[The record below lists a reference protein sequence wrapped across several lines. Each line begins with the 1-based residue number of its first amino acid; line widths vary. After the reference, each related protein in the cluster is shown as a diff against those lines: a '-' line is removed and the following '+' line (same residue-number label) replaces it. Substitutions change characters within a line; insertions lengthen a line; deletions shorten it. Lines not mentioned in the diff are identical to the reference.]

1 MKINEK
7 LCNGCGQCELIC
19 PVQAIH
25 IIDNKA
31 KLDNNKCVECNVCY
45 RNALCPVNA
54 IRPSRLKWPRLVRNP
69 FSDVI
74 STHKLTGVAG
84 RGTEEMKTNDITNR
98 VEFGELGV
106 SIELGRPGVG
116 TKLANVEL
124 FTLKLSKIGVT
135 YEKASPL
142 SALISDEVGHIKE
155 DVKNE
160 QVLSAI
166 IEFKIP
172 HEKLP
177 QVLRIIKDIENVID
191 TTFTVGIISRVN
203 NDGKIPIVKNL
214 EDQGFSVRS
223 NAKINIGLGRPVI
236 EE

>member
-1 MKINEK
+1 MKINEH

-19 PVQAIH
+19 PVQAIQ

-31 KLDNNKCVECNVCY
+31 RLDYEKCVECNVCY
-45 RNALCPVNA
+45 RNARCPVKA
-54 IRPSRLKWPRLVRNP
+54 IRTTRLKWPRLIRNP

-98 VEFGELGV
+98 FEFGELGV
-106 SIELGRPGVG
+106 SIELGRPGLG

-124 FTLKLSKIGVT
+124 FTLKLSKIGVV

-142 SALISDEVGHIKE
+142 SALIIDEVGHIKE

-160 QVLSAI
+160 YVLSAI

-172 HEKLP
+172 YEKLP
-177 QVLRIIKDIENVID
+177 EILRIIKDIENVID
-191 TTFTVGIISRVN
+191 TTFTVGIISRVT
-203 NDGKIPIVKNL
+203 NDGIIPIVKNL
-214 EDQGFSVRS
+214 EDKGFFVRS
-223 NAKINIGLGRPVI
+223 NAKINIGLGHS
-236 EE
+236 

>member
-31 KLDNNKCVECNVCY
+31 RLDNNKCVECNVCY
-45 RNALCPVNA
+45 RNARCPVNA
-54 IRPSRLKWPRLVRNP
+54 IKPSRLKWPRLVRNP

-98 VEFGELGV
+98 FEFGELGV

-142 SALISDEVGHIKE
+142 SALIIDEVGHIKE

-160 QVLSAI
+160 NVLSAI

-172 HEKLP
+172 HEKLHY
-177 QVLRIIKDIENVID
+177 VLKIIKDIENVID

-203 NDGKIPIVKNL
+203 DDGKIPIVKNL
-214 EDQGFSVRS
+214 EDQGFFVRS
-223 NAKINIGLGRPVI
+223 NAKINIGLGHI
-236 EE
+236 

>member
-1 MKINEK
+1 MKINEN
-7 LCNGCGQCELIC
+7 LCNGCGQCVLVC
-19 PVQAIH
+19 PVQAIQ
-25 IIDNKA
+25 IINNKA
-31 KLDNNKCVECNVCY
+31 RLDNEKCVECNVCY
-45 RNALCPVNA
+45 RNARCPVKA
-54 IRPSRLKWPRLVRNP
+54 IRTTRLKWPRLVRNP

-98 VEFGELGV
+98 FEFDELGV
-106 SIELGRPGVG
+106 SIELGRPGLG

-124 FTLKLSKIGVT
+124 FTLKLSRIGVI

-142 SALISDEVGHIKE
+142 SALIIDDIGHLKE

-160 QVLSAI
+160 YVLSAI

-177 QVLRIIKDIENVID
+177 KVLIIIKDIENVID
-191 TTFTVGIISRVN
+191 TTFTVGIISKVN
-203 NDGKIPIVKNL
+203 DDGKIPFVKNL
-214 EDQGFSVRS
+214 EDEGYFVRP
-223 NAKINIGLGRPVI
+223 NAKINIGIGHI
-236 EE
+236 

>member
-1 MKINEK
+1 MKIDEN

-31 KLDNNKCVECNVCY
+31 KLDNEKCVECNVCY
-45 RNALCPVNA
+45 RNARCPVKA
-54 IRPSRLKWPRLVRNP
+54 IRTTRLKWPRLIRNP

-98 VEFGELGV
+98 FEFGELGV
-106 SIELGRPGVG
+106 SIELGRPGLG

-142 SALISDEVGHIKE
+142 SALIIDEVGHIKE
-155 DVKNE
+155 DVKSE
-160 QVLSAI
+160 YVLSAI

-172 HEKLP
+172 HEKLHE
-177 QVLRIIKDIENVID
+177 VLRIIKDIENVIN

-203 NDGKIPIVKNL
+203 DDGKIPIVKNL
-214 EDQGFSVRS
+214 EDKGFFVRP
-223 NAKINIGLGRPVI
+223 NAKINIGLGHS
-236 EE
+236 

>member
-1 MKINEK
+1 MKINEN
-7 LCNGCGQCELIC
+7 LCNGCGQCVLVC
-19 PVQAIH
+19 PVQAIQ
-25 IIDNKA
+25 IINNKA
-31 KLDNNKCVECNVCY
+31 RLDNEKCVECNVCY
-45 RNALCPVNA
+45 RNARCPVKA
-54 IRPSRLKWPRLVRNP
+54 IRTTRLKWPRLIRNP

-98 VEFGELGV
+98 FEFGELGV
-106 SIELGRPGVG
+106 SIELGRPGLG

-142 SALISDEVGHIKE
+142 SALIIDEVGHIKE

-160 QVLSAI
+160 YVLSAI

-172 HEKLP
+172 HEKLN
-177 QVLRIIKDIENVID
+177 QILRIIKDIENVID

-203 NDGKIPIVKNL
+203 DNGKIPIVKNL
-214 EDQGFSVRS
+214 EDKGFFVRS
-223 NAKINIGLGRPVI
+223 NAKINIGLGYS
-236 EE
+236 